1 MPAVTHARQQIREA
15 VATALTGLTTT
26 STRVYQS
33 RMRPASDSMVPC
45 LLITC
50 DSEQIEQTV
59 QSRQYR
65 LMTLIVQGIAK
76 GTTTLDDTLDT
87 IAAEVETALQ
97 AAGSLGGKVP
107 GGLVLQR
114 HQVEFDDS
122 LDKPV
127 GVIVMEFSAGYFTTA
142 GSPGSFL

>member
-1 MPAVTHARQQIREA
+1 MPAATHARQQIREA

-26 STRVYQS
+26 ATRVFQS
-33 RMRPASDSMVPC
+33 RMRPASDSQVPC

-50 DSEQIEQTV
+50 DSELIESTV
-59 QSRQYR
+59 QSRQQR
-65 LMTLIVQGIAK
+65 ELTLTIQGIAK
-76 GTTTLDDTLDT
+76 GTTTLDDTLDQ
-87 IAAEVETALQ
+87 IALEVETALQ

-127 GVIVMEFSAGYFTTA
+127 GVIVMEFKAGFFTTA
-142 GSPGSFL
+142 GVPGSFV